1 MAVLLLTTLF
11 VIATT
16 LVWRRSRVNLRQ
28 LATNWRPTQMA
39 ELGLMLEQSV
49 PRSSTLDLDAAA
61 AAQGDGSLLTVGSN
75 ALSMH
80 GGTEPADV
88 TSSVDSKSALVNTGP
103 A

>member
-1 MAVLLLTTLF
+1 MT
-11 VIATT
+11 
-16 LVWRRSRVNLRQ
+16 Q
-28 LATNWRPTQMA
+28 LYPPAQ
-39 ELGLMLEQSV
+39 
-49 PRSSTLDLDAAA
+49 RSSTLDLDAAA

-103 A
+103 AAYKLVQV